1 MIKRIRCLHKKNNM
15 VGRKRQ
21 PKRTKSQYGRGLASA
36 KKQLRLTPEPEK
48 NKDVVEEEEQST
60 GAESVDISE
69 EEESSE
75 KDAAIANLAGPVI
88 MHPRTLRQVSTT
100 TSPPCT
106 ATSVVVPVKKVNPVS
121 PYASGWDNTK
131 QVKTCLHQI
140 QKQYVNGVI
149 KTQVAHKYFKGIK
162 FLIKEQEWSAKII
175 QFCIHEAKVLT
186 TYGVKE
192 DEFIVLCIPLVRKAF
207 SAIRANIQSKMREF
221 YMSKYDKE
229 QHGL

>member
-1 MIKRIRCLHKKNNM
+1 M
-15 VGRKRQ
+15 VGGKRR
-21 PKRTKSQYGRGLASA
+21 PKRTKSQYGRGLATA
-36 KKQLRLTPEPEK
+36 KKKLWLTSEPNN
-48 NKDVVEEEEQST
+48 NKDVVEEEEKST

-69 EEESSE
+69 DKESSE
-75 KDAAIANLAGPVI
+75 KDAAVANLAGSEAVI

-106 ATSVVVPVKKVNPVS
+106 ATSVVVPINKVNPVS
-121 PYASGWDNTK
+121 PYASGLDNTK
-131 QVKTCLHQI
+131 QVNTCLHMV

-207 SAIRANIQSKMREF
+207 SAIWANIQSKMREF

>member
-36 KKQLRLTPEPEK
+36 KKQLRLTPEPDN
-48 NKDVVEEEEQST
+48 NKDVVEEEEKST
-60 GAESVDISE
+60 EADSVDTSE
-69 EEESSE
+69 DEESSE
-75 KDAAIANLAGPVI
+75 MDAAVANLAGSKAVI

-186 TYGVKE
+186 TCRGDE
-192 DEFIVLCIPLVRKAF
+192 DEFIVLCIPFVQKAF
-207 SAIRANIQSKMREF
+207 SAI
-221 YMSKYDKE
+221 
-229 QHGL
+229 